1 VKREFGQPLTRAERR
16 RAADRLAAQEA
27 ELIEEIVE
35 AAEKIAAAKIAAAMG
50 PNHELM
56 YRTDPV
62 WRLLTMIERAP
73 YCCSLSDVARL
84 MKISRQH
91 AQRLGFEAARA
102 GLVELASNDHDR
114 RIVQLLLTER
124 GRSEILQARH
134 HRRIWIARLLLG
146 LDTPRLLT
154 ATRVV
159 RVIRQRLA
167 LAERERVSPEAQRG
181 RGGRDQGPRDAT
193 GARTRPPRA
202 RPPRFRPSD
211 CAPRRRGARLV
222 HRGAGAVPGTG

>member
-1 VKREFGQPLTRAERR
+1 VKRDLGKPLTRAERR
-16 RAADRLAAQEA
+16 RAAEALAAREA
-27 ELIEEIVE
+27 ELIEEIAE
-35 AAEKIAAAKIAAAMG
+35 AAEKIAAATG
-50 PNHELM
+50 PSHELM

-62 WRLLTMIERAP
+62 WRLLTTIERAP

-84 MKISRQH
+84 MRISRQH

-134 HRRIWIARLLLG
+134 RRRIWIARLLLG

-154 ATRVV
+154 ATHVV

-167 LAERERVSPEAQRG
+167 QAEREM
-181 RGGRDQGPRDAT
+181 
-193 GARTRPPRA
+193 RA
-202 RPPRFRPSD
+202 PTD
-211 CAPRRRGARLV
+211 
-222 HRGAGAVPGTG
+222 